1 MRILL
6 TILLAASL
14 AACAKREATGRPPL
28 GPTRDRV
35 ILTDEAGQRYRSTES
50 AGPIE
55 GEVNAAVDA
64 VWTALPAVYEALG
77 IPLAHLDRA
86 SGQMGNKQI
95 VRTGRLAGQRLS
107 RSFDCGASMTG
118 ERADQGRITASVIT
132 QVWKRPDGRTG
143 IATTVVATMKPLDGT
158 STAPTSCATTGWL
171 EKEIAERVRGMVQG

>member
-1 MRILL
+1 MRLL
-6 TILLAASL
+6 LPFLLVCAL
-14 AACAKREATGRPPL
+14 TACTRPEQSGRPPL

-35 ILTDEAGQRYRSTES
+35 ILTDESGQRYRSTES

-77 IPLAHLDRA
+77 IPLAHLDRT

-107 RSFDCGASMTG
+107 RTFDCGASMTG

-132 QVWKRPDGRTG
+132 QVWTRPDGRTG
-143 IATTVVATMKPLDGT
+143 IATTIVSTMKPLDGT

-171 EKEIAERVRGMVQG
+171 EHEIVDRVRVMVKG

>member
-1 MRILL
+1 MRLMLPCLL
-6 TILLAASL
+6 VASF
-14 AACAKREATGRPPL
+14 AACRRPEQSGRPPL

-35 ILTDEAGQRYRSTES
+35 ILTDESGQRYRSPES

-55 GEVNAAVDA
+55 GEVNASLDA

-77 IPLAHLDRA
+77 IPVAHADRP
-86 SGQMGNKQI
+86 SGQMGNKQL

-107 RSFDCGASMTG
+107 RAFDCGASMTG

-132 QVWKRPDGRTG
+132 QLWTRPDGRTG
-143 IATTVVATMKPLDGT
+143 IATTIVSTMKPMDGT

-171 EKEIAERVRGMVQG
+171 EQEIAERLRALVKD

>member
-6 TILLAASL
+6 PVLLAASL
-14 AACAKREATGRPPL
+14 AACVKREATGRPPL

-35 ILTDEAGQRYRSTES
+35 ILTDESGQRYRSTES

-55 GEVNAAVDA
+55 GEVNATVDA

-77 IPLAHLDRA
+77 IPLAHLDRP

-107 RSFDCGASMTG
+107 RTFDCGASMTG

-132 QVWKRPDGRTG
+132 QVWMRSDGRTG
-143 IATTVVATMKPLDGT
+143 IATTVVSTMKPLDGT

-171 EKEIAERVRGMVQG
+171 EKEIADRVRAMVQG

>member
-6 TILLAASL
+6 PFLLAASL
-14 AACAKREATGRPPL
+14 AGCAKRGDTGRPPL

-35 ILTDEAGQRYRSTES
+35 ILTDESGQRYRSTES

-55 GEVNAAVDA
+55 GEVNATVDA

-77 IPLAHLDRA
+77 IPLAHLDRP
-86 SGQMGNKQI
+86 SGQMGNKQV

-107 RSFDCGASMTG
+107 RTFDCGASMTG

-132 QVWKRPDGRTG
+132 QVWMRSDGRTG
-143 IATTVVATMKPLDGT
+143 IATTIVSTMTPLDGT

-171 EKEIAERVRGMVQG
+171 EREIADRVRAMVQG